1 MDARDTHT
9 AVLGAFQTA
18 GLDAGVMVWAPEE
31 RSAAAPMVGSDDGTA
46 STAVSA
52 AAAASSPAACGTA
65 RCADVHFRTD
75 LQNKGLKKIYKHHKK
90 RGEPTKSLAF
100 NRIYKYVFN
109 CFMTKVINH

>member
-75 LQNKGLKKIYKHHKK
+75 LQNKGLKKSINIT
-90 RGEPTKSLAF
+90 RNEGSLQ
-100 NRIYKYVFN
+100 NPWHLTEY
-109 CFMTKVINH
+109 INMFLIVS